1 MDLLLWRYTYGAIL
15 LQRTTI
21 TLPPELKD
29 RAMRIARMQGI
40 SFGEL
45 VRRLLRAAA
54 EKSDGSGDWDELLAD
69 ESVFGG
75 EVPSDLAGNHDAYL
89 YGDDT

>member
-1 MDLLLWRYTYGAIL
+1 LQILWRHTYGAIIV
-15 LQRTTI
+15 QRTTI

-45 VRRLLRAAA
+45 VRRLLLAAA
-54 EKSDGSGDWDELLAD
+54 EQRERGGDWDELLAD
-69 ESVFGG
+69 EAVFGG
-75 EVPSDLAGNHDAYL
+75 DAPADLAGNHDGYL
-89 YGDDT
+89 YGEGE